1 MTVVKPKMANRCI
14 NQERITLM
22 NSVVKPSK
30 MPRPVSF
37 ASLDQSDLKIAVQ
50 SALAAAFCLGLPTG
64 LFFWLI
70 TLQKSAPSPEVDRL
84 VTFFSRNLVPPIL
97 LGRIGAFVWGLLLSK
112 ISGYRQWWWP
122 ALASLAGFWLGDSV
136 LYRGWLPEGLPAL
149 FPGGLA
155 PPLQFGIVLAMTVL
169 SVTVCAGVLL
179 GFTLLSWKASL
190 MLAVTT
196 GSAATLAAVITLMI
210 LHGLGVQ
217 VGGGNAAMPK
227 ATAVA
232 TMAAA
237 LAGGVVLAVVFSRY
251 VRTGSSD
258 QNVISDQTSTTG
270 G

>member
-1 MTVVKPKMANRCI
+1 M
-14 NQERITLM
+14 
-22 NSVVKPSK
+22 
-30 MPRPVSF
+30 
-37 ASLDQSDLKIAVQ
+37 
-50 SALAAAFCLGLPTG
+50 
-64 LFFWLI
+64 
-70 TLQKSAPSPEVDRL
+70 
-84 VTFFSRNLVPPIL
+84 
-97 LGRIGAFVWGLLLSK
+97 LLSK